1 MSTESMHGATGAY
14 AANALPAAERAAF
27 EAHLET
33 CPPCAREVRELA
45 ATVAL
50 LGRAVAVRPPPEL
63 FDAVMRRVRELPAE
77 PSGAA
82 GAGAS
87 AEIGAGDG
95 AGAGAGE
102 YVPPGGVREAPG
114 AAGSRTASEDDQ
126 AEDGRAGARAAPAP
140 TRGRVRHARPGRPWL
155 RWALAASLAAVA
167 GLGGVAVWQ
176 AEQAGTARQDARR
189 AEARAA
195 ELAEVLAAPDAKPV
209 TGKLANGGTGTV
221 VVSEDRNRAVFVA
234 SGMPAPPT
242 GQVYQL
248 WFADPAGSMRPAGL
262 MDPARPGAPELMTGP
277 VSGSTAVGVTLEPA
291 GGSPAPTTEPLMVL
305 ALPAPG
311 TP

>member
-1 MSTESMHGATGAY
+1 MSAESMHGATGAY
-14 AANALPAAERAAF
+14 VADALPAAERAVF

-50 LGRAVAVRPPPEL
+50 LGRAVAVSPPPEL
-63 FDAVMRRVRELPAE
+63 FDAVMRRVRELPAAGPAAVGGE
-77 PSGAA
+77 A
-82 GAGAS
+82 GADVDAAPGTDRP
-87 AEIGAGDG
+87 AEPVPA
-95 AGAGAGE
+95 AEA
-102 YVPPGGVREAPG
+102 VPPAEPG
-114 AAGSRTASEDDQ
+114 RD
-126 AEDGRAGARAAPAP
+126 
-140 TRGRVRHARPGRPWL
+140 RVRHARPGRPWL

-189 AEARAA
+189 AEARTA
-195 ELAEVLAAPDAKPV
+195 ELAGVLAAPDATPV
-209 TGKLANGGTGTV
+209 TGRLANGGTGTV
-221 VVSEDRNRAVFVA
+221 VVSEQQDKAVFVA
-234 SGMPAPPT
+234 SGMPAPPA
-242 GQVYQL
+242 GRVYQL
-248 WFADPAGSMRPAGL
+248 WFADPAGAMRPAGL

-277 VSGSTAVGVTLEPA
+277 VGRSTAVGVTLEPA

>member
-14 AANALPAAERAAF
+14 VTDALPAAERAAF

-50 LGRAVAVRPPPEL
+50 LGRSVAVRPPPEL
-63 FDAVMRRVRELPAE
+63 FYAVMRRVRELPDPGPA
-77 PSGAA
+77 AA
-82 GAGAS
+82 GADSGN
-87 AEIGAGDG
+87 
-95 AGAGAGE
+95 
-102 YVPPGGVREAPG
+102 APG
-114 AAGSRTASEDDQ
+114 TDRPGER
-126 AEDGRAGARAAPAP
+126 AEPAEPVAPVP
-140 TRGRVRHARPGRPWL
+140 TRVRHARPGRPWL

-195 ELAEVLAAPDAKPV
+195 ELAGVLAAPDATPV
-209 TGKLANGGTGTV
+209 TGRLANGGTGTV

-234 SGMPAPPT
+234 SGMPAPPA
-242 GQVYQL
+242 GKVYQL
-248 WFADPAGSMRPAGL
+248 WFADPAGAMRPAGL
-262 MDPARPGAPELMTGP
+262 MNPARPGAPELMTGP
-277 VSGSTAVGVTLEPA
+277 VGGSTAVGVTLEPA

>member
-1 MSTESMHGATGAY
+1 MSTENMHGATGAY
-14 AANALPAAERAAF
+14 VADALPAAERAAF

-33 CPPCAREVRELA
+33 CPPCEREVRELA
-45 ATVAL
+45 ATAAL
-50 LGRAVAVRPPPEL
+50 LGGAVAVRPPPEL
-63 FDAVMRRVRELPAE
+63 FDAVMRRVRELPAQPAGPAEAAE
-77 PSGAA
+77 PAA
-82 GAGAS
+82 
-87 AEIGAGDG
+87 
-95 AGAGAGE
+95 
-102 YVPPGGVREAPG
+102 EARP
-114 AAGSRTASEDDQ
+114 ASEDD
-126 AEDGRAGARAAPAP
+126 RAGALAAPA
-140 TRGRVRHARPGRPWL
+140 RGRVRHARPGRPWL

-195 ELAEVLAAPDAKPV
+195 ELAGVLAAPDAKPV
-209 TGKLANGGTGTV
+209 TGELANGGTGTV

-234 SGMPAPPT
+234 SGMPAPPE

-248 WFADPAGSMRPAGL
+248 WFADPAGAMRPAGL